1 MADQSEHIQTGPPH
15 STGRRIWTFVR
26 IMNVRLRFIFLMVLV
41 GLIVGYWENISNYY
55 DRWTRPAQASEMV
68 QSQETEYYC
77 AMHPNIVRAE
87 PGKCPI
93 CGMPLVKRAK
103 TARQALPEGVLSQV
117 QMTPMKLHMGRIAT
131 TPVAYQLLSQE
142 VRTVGIVDY
151 DETRRAFIAARI
163 KGRIDKLF
171 VNYTGEMVKKGD
183 PLVSIYSPDLLV
195 AQEELLTSVRSLKE
209 QKDVGEAARDA
220 AQTLVAASRKKL
232 LLWGLTEEQVNQI
245 VERGQPETHVTV
257 FSPMAGIVTEKK
269 VLAGHYVDEGADLYT
284 VADLSRV
291 WMQVKVFEDQIE
303 GVKIGTAVE
312 VTSTAYSRD
321 VFAGKITFIAYTVD
335 SATRTVSARIEI
347 DNPDLKLK
355 PGMYARAVIRT
366 PVGTVIEVAATQSMP
381 VEHAEHAGHTTASAP
396 GKHAAADT
404 AGVARSYLALVTAY
418 AQDKTDDTAAS
429 DLEKGARMLAEHS
442 DEPLRA
448 TAIGLAE
455 QAAQLKGK
463 DLKGQRGVLKT
474 LSARVIELM
483 RASPPAEQ
491 SLFVAH
497 CPMAKAD
504 WLQTSKT
511 INNPYY
517 GQDMLGCGEITGT
530 LAAGAAAADERFATG
545 YYCPVYPDRLYEKAE
560 MCPLEKFP
568 MKYAKVEKI
577 LAVPASAV
585 VDTGTRKV
593 VYRESAPGTF
603 DMIEVQLGA
612 KAGEYFPVLSGV
624 KSGDQVATAGA
635 FLVDAENRLNPAAG
649 AQFFGASGGP
659 QGGKPAGGHQH

>member
-1 MADQSEHIQTGPPH
+1 
-15 STGRRIWTFVR
+15 
-26 IMNVRLRFIFLMVLV
+26 MNVRLRFIFLMVLV

-77 AMHPNIVRAE
+77 AMHPNVVRAE

-117 QMTPMKLHMGRIAT
+117 QMTPMKVHMGRIAT
-131 TPVAYQLLSQE
+131 TPVAYQLLSHE
-142 VRTVGIVDY
+142 IRTVGIVDY

-183 PLVSIYSPDLLV
+183 PLVWIYSPDLLV
-195 AQEELLTSVRSLKE
+195 AQEELLTSVHSLKE
-209 QKDVGEAARDA
+209 QKDGGEAARDA

-232 LLWGLTEEQVNQI
+232 VLWGLTEEQVNQI
-245 VERGQPETHVTV
+245 VERGQPETHVTI

-269 VLAGHYVDEGADLYT
+269 VLEGHYVDEGGDLYT
-284 VADLSRV
+284 VADLGRV

-312 VTSTAYSRD
+312 VTSTAYSKD

-355 PGMYARAVIRT
+355 PGMYARAIIRT
-366 PVGTVIEVAATQSMP
+366 PAGTVTEAAPGAEAAASQPASA
-381 VEHAEHAGHTTASAP
+381 EHTEHAGHATAPAP
-396 GKHAAADT
+396 SEHPAAGTAD
-404 AGVARSYLALVTAY
+404 VARAYLALVTAY
-418 AQDKTDDTAAS
+418 AQDKTDDSAVS
-429 DLEKGARMLAEHS
+429 ELEKGATTLAEHGAES
-442 DEPLRA
+442 IRSSA
-448 TAIGLAE
+448 AALAA

-463 DLKGQRGVLKT
+463 DLKGQRTVLKT
-474 LSARVIELM
+474 LSARAIELM
-483 RASPPAEQ
+483 RANPPAGQ

-530 LAAGAAAADERFATG
+530 LAVGAAVADERFATG

-560 MCPLEKFP
+560 MCPLDKFP
-568 MKYAKVEKI
+568 MRFAKVEKM

-593 VYRESAPGTF
+593 VYRESSPGTF

-612 KAGEYFPVLSGV
+612 RAGEYFPVLSGV
-624 KSGDQVATAGA
+624 RAGDLVATAGA
-635 FLVDAENRLNPAAG
+635 FLVDAENRLNPAAS
-649 AQFFGASGGP
+649 AQYFGASGGP
-659 QGGKPAGGHQH
+659 QGGKPGGGHQH